1 MTEKLKTLRQIR
13 ASIGALEKKIRK
25 LREETENITRRLE
38 NSQVQSTHMNDVL
51 AGQIALIVD
60 WTRELDQKK
69 CELMLLEADM
79 ERMFRSLPTL
89 QYNVMTCHYVYG
101 MSYAKIGKE
110 FHYSTEYM
118 RDVAKKARGRLKDT
132 TKTPIDV

>member
-60 WTRELDQKK
+60 WTRELDEKK

-79 ERMFRSLPTL
+79 ERMFRSLPSL

-110 FHYSTEYM
+110 YHYEPDYL
-118 RDVAKKARGRLKDT
+118 RHVAKKARSKLQEDT
-132 TKTPIDV
+132 KSHIEV